1 MQIKDLITWAHK
13 NGSPD
18 AKSSEDNAIA
28 TLQREMNHVF
38 ENFWTSNT
46 SFFIDMT
53 DKKHRNG

>member
-18 AKSSEDNAIA
+18 AKSSEDNPIG

-38 ENFWTSNT
+38 ENFWNRTGMC
-46 SFFIDMT
+46 FVEPV
-53 DKKHRNG
+53 RCLAQ